1 MKARLGT
8 SVVVWFCLSSAFA
21 QPQSP
26 VDNEGSKIALTV
38 SSGTPL
44 RLYVTRRF
52 SKRKGKS
59 VSAKVLDP
67 VYAFDREVI
76 PAGTVATGYV
86 SRTQSVGAWARI
98 RAILGGDFTP
108 LRISKVEFTSLLLPD
123 GRTMNMQTVET
134 AGLNSIYVE
143 PSKKKAK
150 PPKPSKPGKPSSN
163 DGGVLGTGKQTAMDQ
178 INGQIN
184 SRTRGIADIVRGP
197 DKKER
202 LVDLV
207 MAKLPYHPQWVRRG
221 TRFDA
226 ELRDPLEFGT
236 VAMQKDSFILMGSQ
250 PRADSVVH
258 ARLVTALDS
267 ATAKKGEAVEAVVMQ
282 PLFSPEHQLVL
293 PEGTRLTGAV
303 VVARRA
309 RWFHRGGQLRFNFQG
324 VDLPGQAAHLRPVP
338 AEAAPLKTQAS
349 LEAAEGSGKTAIKVD
364 QEGGVKATESKTR
377 FIAPLISIM
386 IANKSLD
393 NDAGRH
399 ASTGGEAE
407 GNVAG
412 RTLGGASGFGLLGTA
427 LSQSSRYVG
436 TAFGLYG
443 MAWSVY
449 SNVVARG
456 GEVEFDKNAVID
468 IRFGSRAPV
477 AASKFHGD
485 PAGGN

>member
-1 MKARLGT
+1 MRARLGT
-8 SVVVWFCLSSAFA
+8 SVVVWFCVSSAFA

-26 VDNEGSKIALTV
+26 ADNEGSNIALTV

-52 SKRKGKS
+52 SKRKGKP
-59 VSAKVLDP
+59 VTAKVLEP

-76 PAGTVATGYV
+76 PAGTVATGHV
-86 SRTQSVGAWARI
+86 SRTQGVGAWGRV

-108 LRISKVEFTSLLLPD
+108 LRISKVEFTSLLLPN
-123 GRTMNMQTVET
+123 GRTMDLHTMET

-150 PPKPSKPGKPSSN
+150 PGKPSSN
-163 DGGVLGTGKQTAMDQ
+163 NSGVLGTGKQTAMDQ
-178 INGQIN
+178 INAQIN

-197 DKKER
+197 NKKER
-202 LVDLV
+202 LVDFA

-226 ELRDPLEFGT
+226 ELRDPLEFGMAA
-236 VAMQKDSFILMGSQ
+236 VQKDSLTLMGSQ

-309 RWFHRGGQLRFNFQG
+309 RWFHRGGQLRFNFQR
-324 VDLPGQAAHLRPVP
+324 VDLPGQAARLQLAPP
-338 AEAAPLKTQAS
+338 EAGPLKTQAI

-364 QEGGVKATESKTR
+364 PEGGVKATESKTR
-377 FIAPLISIM
+377 FIAPLISIL

-399 ASTGGEAE
+399 NSTGGAAD

-436 TAFGLYG
+436 TAFGIYG

-449 SNVVARG
+449 SNVIARG

-468 IRFGSRAPV
+468 IRFGSRTPV
-477 AASKFHGD
+477 AASKFRGD
-485 PAGGN
+485 PAGGGN

>member
-1 MKARLGT
+1 
-8 SVVVWFCLSSAFA
+8 
-21 QPQSP
+21 
-26 VDNEGSKIALTV
+26 
-38 SSGTPL
+38 
-44 RLYVTRRF
+44 VTRRF
-52 SKRKGKS
+52 SKRTGKP
-59 VSAKVLDP
+59 VTAKVLEP

-76 PAGTVATGYV
+76 PAGTVAMGQV
-86 SRTQSVGAWARI
+86 SRTQGVGAWARV

-108 LRISKVEFTSLLLPD
+108 LRTSKVEFTSLLLPD
-123 GRTMNMQTVET
+123 GRTVSLHTIET
-134 AGLNSIYVE
+134 AGLNSIYTE

-150 PPKPSKPGKPSSN
+150 PGKPSPN
-163 DGGVLGTGKQTAMDQ
+163 NGGVLGTGKQTAMDQ

-197 DKKER
+197 NKKER
-202 LVDLV
+202 LVDFA

-226 ELRDPLEFGT
+226 ELRDPLEFGM
-236 VAMQKDSFILMGSQ
+236 AAAQKDSFTLMGSQ

-267 ATAKKGEAVEAVVMQ
+267 ATAKKGETVEAVVMQ

-309 RWFHRGGQLRFNFQG
+309 RWFHRGGQLRFNFQR
-324 VDLPGQAAHLRPVP
+324 VDLPEQAARLRIAPP
-338 AEAAPLKTQAS
+338 EAAQLQTQAT
-349 LEAAEGSGKTAIKVD
+349 LEAAEGSGKAAIKVD

-377 FIAPLISIM
+377 FIAPLISIL

-399 ASTGGEAE
+399 ASTGGSAE
-407 GNVAG
+407 GNVGG

-427 LSQSSRYVG
+427 LAQSSKYVG
-436 TAFGLYG
+436 TAFGIYG

-449 SNVVARG
+449 SHVIARG
-456 GEVEFDKNAVID
+456 GEVEFDRNAVID
-468 IRFGSRAPV
+468 IKFGSRTPAP
-477 AASKFHGD
+477 ASKFRGA
-485 PAGGN
+485 PARDGN

>member
-8 SVVVWFCLSSAFA
+8 GVVVWFCLSSAFA
-21 QPQSP
+21 QPP
-26 VDNEGSKIALTV
+26 YPADNEGSKIALTV

-44 RLYVTRRF
+44 RLFVTRRF
-52 SKRKGKS
+52 SKRKGKP
-59 VSAKVLDP
+59 VTAKVLEP

-86 SRTQSVGAWARI
+86 SRTQGVGAWARI

-108 LRISKVEFTSLLLPD
+108 LRISKIEFTSLLLPD
-123 GRTMNMQTVET
+123 GHTLNMQTMET

-150 PPKPSKPGKPSSN
+150 PAKPGKQSTN
-163 DGGVLGTGKQTAMDQ
+163 NGGVLGAGKQTAMDQ

-197 DKKER
+197 NKKER
-202 LVDLV
+202 LVDFV

-226 ELRDPLEFGT
+226 ELRNPLEFGT
-236 VAMQKDSFILMGSQ
+236 VAMKNDSFTLMGSQ
-250 PRADSVVH
+250 PAADSVVH

-282 PLFSPEHQLVL
+282 PLLSADHKLVL

-324 VDLPGQAAHLRPVP
+324 VDLPEQAARLRPAP
-338 AEAAPLKTQAS
+338 SEAPQLKTQAT

-386 IANKSLD
+386 IANASLD

-399 ASTGGEAE
+399 TATGGAAE
-407 GNVAG
+407 GNVSG

-449 SNVVARG
+449 SNVIARG

-468 IRFGSRAPV
+468 IKFGSRTPP
-477 AASKFHGD
+477 AASKFHAD
-485 PAGGN
+485 PAGSNDN